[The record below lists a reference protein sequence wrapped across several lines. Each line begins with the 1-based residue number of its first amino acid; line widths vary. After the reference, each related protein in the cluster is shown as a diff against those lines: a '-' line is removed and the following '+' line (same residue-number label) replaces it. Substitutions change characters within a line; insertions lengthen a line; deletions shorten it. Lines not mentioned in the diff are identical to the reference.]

1 MSCGERDVCRLS
13 RRASARVEV
22 LRTNEDTLSTVH
34 GLGASIVPTSAF
46 ARVARS
52 CDAVGCGPWVGL
64 REPAGIEHGHIHA
77 VHARTP
83 VCDATRYTLV
93 CAVLDGGHAR
103 PTRYPPCTAPATFE
117 RSQLAAPPGL
127 ARGASAASASPPFV
141 GQNARRWP
149 PAFCPRRLLSGAG

>member
-22 LRTNEDTLSTVH
+22 LCTNEDTLSTVH

-52 CDAVGCGPWVGL
+52 CNAVGCGPWVGL

-93 CAVLDGGHAR
+93 CVVLDGGHAR
-103 PTRYPPCTAPATFE
+103 PTRSHLAPHLRRLNVRSWQRRRGLRVARQPRQPPLLLLVRTHGGGRL
-117 RSQLAAPPGL
+117 RSALAA
-127 ARGASAASASPPFV
+127 
-141 GQNARRWP
+141 
-149 PAFCPRRLLSGAG
+149 C

>member
-22 LRTNEDTLSTVH
+22 LCTNEDTLSTVH

-64 REPAGIEHGHIHA
+64 REPAGIEHGISM
-77 VHARTP
+77 RSMLERR
-83 VCDATRYTLV
+83 CATRLGTRWSVLCWTAGTPAPHDTHLAPHLRRLNVRSWQRRRGLRVARQPRQPPLLLLV
-93 CAVLDGGHAR
+93 RTHGGGHL
-103 PTRYPPCTAPATFE
+103 
-117 RSQLAAPPGL
+117 RSALAA
-127 ARGASAASASPPFV
+127 
-141 GQNARRWP
+141 
-149 PAFCPRRLLSGAG
+149 C